1 MAGAE
6 NQLESVKIHSLARG
20 TGTRLS
26 EMAGFDLGDVHIDD
40 RPLFGFRSWRGKA
53 GRRGTGRLAVRA
65 PAAAASTPSRS
76 AETTHS
82 SRPGECSTG
91 RRQGAWSP
99 EGWWGTTAHRRCL
112 EMRQPR
118 EGRRSVR
125 HSHVAGERSRCGV

>member
-53 GRRGTGRLAVRA
+53 GRRGTGRL
-65 PAAAASTPSRS
+65 
-76 AETTHS
+76 
-82 SRPGECSTG
+82 
-91 RRQGAWSP
+91 
-99 EGWWGTTAHRRCL
+99 
-112 EMRQPR
+112 
-118 EGRRSVR
+118 
-125 HSHVAGERSRCGV
+125 